1 MDKTIA
7 PLICISIAQPDAR
20 SVIQAAEGVPADVVE
35 VRLDAMQQPE
45 ISPIRAAIT
54 RPLLCTC
61 RPRWEG
67 GSYDGDEE
75 TRIGLLAEA
84 VEQGADYVDIELAA
98 REEFRERLRRACA
111 TTQCELIVS
120 HHDFDATPDARTLET
135 ILAAQMAAGA
145 DIGKIVTTARNPVD
159 VARILALQAAAA
171 DGEYGCAP
179 FAWAELPHQPG
190 GLSASGRIH
199 ELCGSGSGSYRG
211 PGTDRRPGHA
221 PHHGLTESGR
231 LTVPSGK
238 NPLPGQG
245 RAPASTLLQGNPIH
259 PKSCTSA
266 HAPY

>member
-1 MDKTIA
+1 MDRTIA

-145 DIGKIVTTARNPVD
+145 DIGKIVTTARTPGD

-171 DGEYGCAP
+171 ERGIRLCA
-179 FAWAELPHQPG
+179 FCMGRA
-190 GLSASGRIH
+190 GRISRVACLH
-199 ELCGSGSGSYRG
+199 LGGFMSYAAVD
-211 PGTDRRPGHA
+211 PDH
-221 PHHGLTESGR
+221 
-231 LTVPSGK
+231 TVA
-238 NPLPGQG
+238 PGQIDALAM
-245 RAPASTLLQGNPIH
+245 RRIMALLDQAG
-259 PKSCTSA
+259 
-266 HAPY
+266 